1 MRKKAEP
8 QVWRDYSWGEWNRD
22 KVLDKIMG
30 ICKESGVG
38 IPDTVTDRAH
48 MIGEPY
54 VEKTTKKIM

>member
-1 MRKKAEP
+1 
-8 QVWRDYSWGEWNRD
+8 
-22 KVLDKIMG
+22 MG